1 MLGRLVLG
9 ITVATALG
17 GCSSTTSP
25 LATPSAGPAA
35 TAVASATI
43 EPTPSPSQAAIASP
57 TLLRLAFMSWVAG
70 ANDAGL
76 AQIFVTDIAPTNLE
90 GSSLR
95 QLTTN
100 AAPRNGRVYSW
111 ARNANRVAYEDDR
124 HGIALINGDG
134 SGSLDV
140 SAPGPTSACDS
151 GPALSPDG
159 SIVAFVRTLDTGEGF
174 YCQGSGNGRVLVFT
188 PSTGLLVEV
197 TQPPGASD
205 ANPVWSPD
213 GRRLAFVR
221 RAPGKEGDEIIV
233 VNADGTGS
241 RALTSGQEPVWSPDG
256 TRIAFQRIVSRN
268 GAAFRHIFTIGADG
282 SNLTSLTNVEN
293 ADEGDVTWAPDG
305 SRLAFSSNRGGV
317 TYWIYVIDLA
327 TRLTHSGDTSLFDSK
342 PDWSATGDLI
352 TFQRGSQNSTDVCVV
367 RIDGSG
373 FVDLTA
379 TSGATN
385 SFSPSWV
392 PG

>member
-9 ITVATALG
+9 LTVATALG

-57 TLLRLAFMSWVAG
+57 TLLRLAFMSYIPEAS
-70 ANDAGL
+70 APYGL
-76 AQIFVTDIAPTNLE
+76 AQVFVTGVAPTNLE

-100 AAPRNGRVYSW
+100 ARGGLYSW
-111 ARNANRVAYEDDR
+111 ARSANRAAYEDDR
-124 HGIALINGDG
+124 NGIRLINGDG
-134 SGSLDV
+134 SGSL
-140 SAPGPTSACDS
+140 GQEIWRPTSACDS
-151 GPALSPDG
+151 GPAVSPDG
-159 SIVAFVRTLDTGEGF
+159 SIVAFVRTLDD
-174 YCQGSGNGRVLVFT
+174 CQGSGNGRVLVLT

-197 TQPPGASD
+197 AQPPGAHD

-221 RAPGKEGDEIIV
+221 QAPGKEGIEIIV

-241 RALTSGQEPVWSPDG
+241 RVVTSGEDPTWSPDG
-256 TRIAFQRIVSRN
+256 TKIAFTRIVSRN

-282 SNLTSLTNVEN
+282 SNLTSLTNVES

-305 SRLAFSSNRGGV
+305 SRLAFSSNPDGV

-327 TRLTHSGDTSLFDSK
+327 TRQRTRLTHSGDTSLFDSH
-342 PDWSATGDLI
+342 PDWSATDDHI
-352 TFQRGSQNSTDVCVV
+352 AFERGSQTGADVCVV
-367 RIDGSG
+367 RIGGSG

-379 TSGATN
+379 TTGATN
-385 SFSPSWV
+385 SFAPSWV

>member
-9 ITVATALG
+9 LTVATALG

-35 TAVASATI
+35 TPVASATI

-57 TLLRLAFMSWVAG
+57 TLLRLAFMSYIPG
-70 ANDAGL
+70 ANDANL
-76 AQIFVTDIAPTNLE
+76 AQIFVTDIAPSNLE

-95 QLTTN
+95 QLTTH
-100 AAPRNGRVYSW
+100 AAPREGRVYSW
-111 ARNANRVAYEDDR
+111 ARSANRVAYEDDR

-134 SGSLDV
+134 SGSLDL

-159 SIVAFVRTLDTGEGF
+159 SIVAFVQTLDD
-174 YCQGSGNGRVLVFT
+174 CQGSGNGRVLVFT

-197 TQPPGASD
+197 AQPPGAGD

-221 RAPGKEGDEIIV
+221 QAPGKESEIIV
-233 VNADGTGS
+233 VNLDGTGS
-241 RALTSGQEPVWSPDG
+241 RALTSGQSPVWSPDG
-256 TRIAFQRIVSRN
+256 TKIAFTRTVARN

-282 SNLTSLTNVEN
+282 SNLTSLTNV
-293 ADEGDVTWAPDG
+293 ASVDEGDVTWAPDG
-305 SRLAFSSNRGGV
+305 SRLAFSSNRDGV

-327 TRLTHSGDTSLFDSK
+327 TRHVTRLTHSGDTSLFDSQ
-342 PDWSATGDLI
+342 PDWSATDDLI
-352 TFQRGSQNSTDVCVV
+352 TFERGSQTVTDACVV

-379 TSGATN
+379 TSGSTN
-385 SFSPSWV
+385 SFAPSWV